1 MANIYDMADTWNDGA
16 TAFNAIKM
24 DVTNTASAAGSL
36 LLDLQIGSASAF
48 SVGLDLI
55 EKKRG
60 TNAQLMNVYGT
71 FTDASNYERL
81 AVGYDSGNSEFTIL
95 GEKAGT
101 GARRD
106 IRIGNDLVFLKAA
119 SLGGNVVINGW
130 NDLVDF
136 QYRNST
142 YYSLTTT
149 AFQTEGT
156 HRTLGADTKGWGA
169 LWFGEQAADPS
180 NPTEGNSVIWQS
192 NGTGSGDDGD
202 IMMKI
207 TAGGVTKTVTIVDFS
222 AAA

>member
-106 IRIGNDLVFLKAA
+106 IRMGNDLVFLKAA
-119 SLGGNVVINGW
+119 GSTGVVLSGW
-130 NDLVDF
+130 NDIVDF
-136 QYRNST
+136 QFRGST
-142 YYSLTTT
+142 RFSLTAST
-149 AFQTEGT
+149 FQAESTDY
-156 HRTLGADTKGWGA
+156 TLGADTKGWGA
-169 LWFGEQAADPS
+169 LWLGEQAADPA

-207 TAGGVTKTVTIVDFS
+207 TAGGVTKAVTIVDFS

>member
-60 TNAQLMNVYGT
+60 TNAQLMNIYGT

-81 AVGYDSGNSEFTIL
+81 AVGYDSGNTEFTIL

-106 IRIGNDLVFLKAA
+106 IRLGNDLVFLKAA
-119 SLGGNVVINGW
+119 GSTGVELNGW
-130 NDLVDF
+130 NGLVDF
-136 QYRNST
+136 QYRGVT
-142 YYSLTTT
+142 RFTLTET
-149 AFQTEGT
+149 AFYPSSASW
-156 HRTLGADTKGWGA
+156 TLGIDGNGWGG
-169 LWFGEQAADPS
+169 LWLGEQAADPS